1 MMQLKETARMG
12 CNLRHGLNGFQ
23 LKLFALVAMTMDHLA
38 VYLPVGVGIPDW
50 FRLIGRFVAPLFVFF
65 CAEGFYYTH
74 SRGRYMGRLYL
85 GAVAMTL
92 MNHVISVWFAHPSG
106 AIVINGMF
114 STMFLIALTLWSVE
128 SLRAGIRKHSGRS
141 IAGGLCGLLYLISS
155 TVLEIGLFLAL
166 SAQVGVDG
174 MVVPGQMTTILQ
186 GLARL
191 VSLLMPNLVT
201 TEGGFLFVLLG
212 VAFFYLRRW
221 CVAQAAV
228 LGGYSLLCLALLPQ
242 EWLTHLF
249 VFLAVIPML
258 LYNGQAGKNRHKYLF
273 YWYYPLHVY
282 GIYVAGWIMM
292 TYFGVVG

>member
-1 MMQLKETARMG
+1 MMQMQKMARAR

-23 LKLFALVAMTMDHLA
+23 LKLFALVTMTMDHLA
-38 VYLPVGVGIPDW
+38 AYLPVGVGIPEW
-50 FRLIGRFVAPLFVFF
+50 FHLIGRFAAPLFVFF
-65 CAEGFYYTH
+65 CAEGFYHTH

-92 MNHVISVWFAHPSG
+92 MNHVISVCFAHPSG
-106 AIVINGMF
+106 VIVINGMF
-114 STMFLIALTLWSVE
+114 STMFLITLTLWSVE
-128 SLRAGIRKHSGRS
+128 SLRAGIRTHNKGQ
-141 IAGGLCGLLYLISS
+141 IAGGLCGLLYLIGS

-166 SAQVGVDG
+166 SAQIGADG
-174 MVVPGQMTTILQ
+174 MIVPGRTTALLQ

-191 VSLLMPNLVT
+191 VSLLMPNLVM

-221 CVAQAAV
+221 RVAQAAV

-249 VFLAVIPML
+249 VFLAAIPML
-258 LYNGQAGKNRHKYLF
+258 LYNGQAGKNRYKYLF

-282 GIYVAGWIMM
+282 GIYVAGWVMI
-292 TYFGVVG
+292 TCFGVAG